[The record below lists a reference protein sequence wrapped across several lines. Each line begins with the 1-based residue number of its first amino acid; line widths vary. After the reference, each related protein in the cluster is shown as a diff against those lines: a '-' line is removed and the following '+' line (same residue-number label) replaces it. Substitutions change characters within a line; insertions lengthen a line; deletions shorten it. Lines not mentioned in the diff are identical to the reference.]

1 MLLNCELESVR
12 LRSCNSDSAEFP
24 SDLVNPFTLKFR
36 DPVGRAVGI
45 RGPHLI
51 AEATIDLESFDSS
64 EQKNLVF
71 RCSGIFQL
79 EYHLEDEFRP
89 TQDEMDAFADRF
101 AVFNAWPYMRETIQ
115 SITQRMGFNP
125 PPLPLLRLVPPNIK
139 ASPQKTKGY
148 PRSPGLMEG

>member
-1 MLLNCELESVR
+1 
-12 LRSCNSDSAEFP
+12 
-24 SDLVNPFTLKFR
+24 
-36 DPVGRAVGI
+36 
-45 RGPHLI
+45 
-51 AEATIDLESFDSS
+51 
-64 EQKNLVF
+64 
-71 RCSGIFQL
+71 
-79 EYHLEDEFRP
+79 
-89 TQDEMDAFADRF
+89 MDAFADRF